1 MLITSDTDL
10 RQYIPNTLV
19 TVSGEQT
26 LFDKLQVELQLSEAW
41 IVRTFSVVEST
52 PTACKVLATDAF
64 LRAVPSLD
72 LVLTPNGFGVISN
85 NTIASEITNPTTL
98 ERESD
103 EAKTPIAEAAP
114 ASSKEPR

>member
-1 MLITSDTDL
+1 MGTP
-10 RQYIPNTLV
+10 Q
-19 TVSGEQT
+19 
-26 LFDKLQVELQLSEAW
+26 EATAPV
-41 IVRTFSVVEST
+41 IGSK
-52 PTACKVLATDAF
+52 PTI
-64 LRAVPSLD
+64 
-72 LVLTPNGFGVISN
+72 ISN